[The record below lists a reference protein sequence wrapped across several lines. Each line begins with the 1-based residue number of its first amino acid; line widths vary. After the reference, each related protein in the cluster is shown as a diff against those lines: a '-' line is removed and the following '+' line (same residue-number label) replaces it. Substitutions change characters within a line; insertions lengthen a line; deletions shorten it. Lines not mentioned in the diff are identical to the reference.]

1 MKPNP
6 DKDLI
11 LRILSEMPT
20 ATESQKREVIKMK
33 CPYSVS
39 SLRYKDWQKTVNKLL
54 RTT

>member
-11 LRILSEMPT
+11 LRIIAEMPT
-20 ATESQKREVIKMK
+20 ATESQKRESIKEQ

-39 SLRYKDWQKTVNKLL
+39 SLRYKDWQKTVNKIL
-54 RTT
+54 RGI